1 MKADVIT
8 FEKLCN
14 YAQNAKNE
22 TANNE
27 EQVCFKIIKSI
38 IDELRI
44 KREVIVR
51 QVKEYSVMLNK
62 TSFDISVDNLVE
74 ITLEDIKTI
83 IDKIPALEAE
93 FIKLDDES
101 TRGLKVMFSKTETTD
116 TSEADDIEQNEQ

>member
-8 FEKLCN
+8 FEKLCD

-116 TSEADDIEQNEQ
+116 TSEADVSEQNEQ

>member
-83 IDKIPALEAE
+83 IDKIPALEAS
-93 FIKLDDES
+93 L
-101 TRGLKVMFSKTETTD
+101 
-116 TSEADDIEQNEQ
+116 

>member
-38 IDELRI
+38 IDELRT

-51 QVKEYSVMLNK
+51 QVNEYSLMLNK
-62 TSFDISVDNLVE
+62 TSFDINVDNLVE
-74 ITLEDIKTI
+74 ITLENIKTI

-116 TSEADDIEQNEQ
+116 TNEADDIEQNEQ